1 MKLFWLLVVLLIAGG
16 VYLAFAPSR
25 PSGPAGGATRA
36 LEASGQV
43 AIKADQQPAEKVS
56 QQVESAGAAAAG
68 AVAPVTPS
76 GATAA
81 QKFSTT
87 QAAPAIVNTPAVTQ
101 ADAVKAEMALSIS
114 ESLGGVEGGAGGI
127 SAGEVVVLPVSQ
139 RLTGQALVP
148 AEAKRVPIAG
158 KPGLKVDDEF
168 LVAGSGTR
176 EDPYV
181 VSFDHLASAA
191 NLYNPRKGLTKL
203 PQRVAFMDGSW
214 VKITGYIAFPVSA
227 TDATELLVMQNQWDG
242 CCIGVPPTAYDAVEV
257 KLGASVRGAER
268 FSTYGAVVGRLKV
281 DPYIDANWL
290 LGLYVMEEGTLFSE
304 KTDASQQ
311 TKHNQP

>member
-1 MKLFWLLVVLLIAGG
+1 MKFFWLLIVLLLAGG
-16 VYLAFAPSR
+16 VYLAMTPR
-25 PSGPAGGATRA
+25 QPKGVVRA
-36 LEASGQV
+36 QTSEPVG
-43 AIKADQQPAEKVS
+43 
-56 QQVESAGAAAAG
+56 GAAAAAENKRATGGVNAGSGGVEAKAAATQG
-68 AVAPVTPS
+68 ADAAARVESGSGENSTPAVVNAPV
-76 GATAA
+76 
-81 QKFSTT
+81 
-87 QAAPAIVNTPAVTQ
+87 VTQ

-114 ESLGGVEGGAGGI
+114 ESLGGVEGGAGAI
-127 SAGEVVVLPVSQ
+127 SVGEAVVLPVSP
-139 RLTGQALVP
+139 RLAGQGLVP

-168 LVAGSGTR
+168 LVAGSGTKD
-176 EDPYV
+176 DPYV
-181 VSFDHLASAA
+181 VSFEHLASAA
-191 NLYNPRKGLTKL
+191 NLYNPRKGLSKL
-203 PQRVAFMDGSW
+203 PQRVAFMDGAW

-304 KTDASQQ
+304 KTDTSLQS
-311 TKHNQP
+311 KHNQP